1 MRNKK
6 QLFDNLVNGILPER
20 TLFRPILMHFAARFA
35 GATYGKFASDY
46 KTLVYS
52 NIKAMEFFDTDM
64 VGLISDP
71 YRETA
76 AFGARI
82 SFPDEAVPRRENII
96 VKTFEDADRLRNP
109 DVYKSERTL
118 DRILG
123 AELFQKELKG
133 EVPVIGWIEGPLA
146 EACDLAG
153 VSEMLMQLMM
163 DPDLSNL
170 LMDKCVI
177 TAKDFALAQINAGC
191 DVIGMGDAI
200 CSQIDIDTYDL
211 YVKERHLEIIESIH
225 LHGGRVKLHIC
236 GDITH
241 LLPSIADLNVDILD
255 LDHMVDMQAARE
267 IVGSD
272 TILCGNIN
280 PVLVQD
286 LTEEDVYQQV
296 KTMAGSMEG
305 QKYILSAGCEIT
317 VNTPH
322 KNLLAMSRAR

>member
-1 MRNKK
+1 MKTKK
-6 QLFDNLVNGILPER
+6 QLFDQLAQGVIPER
-20 TLFRPILMHFAARFA
+20 ILFRPILMHFAARFA
-35 GATYGKFASDY
+35 GTTYGKFASDY
-46 KTLVYS
+46 RTLVDC
-52 NIKAMEFFDTDM
+52 NIRCMEYFDTDM

-76 AFGARI
+76 AFGAKI
-82 SFPDEAVPRRENII
+82 TFPDEEVPRREDII
-96 VKTFEDADRLRNP
+96 VKTYSDADSLKIP

-118 DRILG
+118 DRIRG
-123 AELFQKELKG
+123 AELFQKELRG

-153 VSEMLMQLMM
+153 VSEMMLQLML
-163 DPDLSNL
+163 DPDFCNL

-200 CSQIDIDTYDL
+200 CSQIDAETYDL
-211 YVKERHLEIIESIH
+211 YVKERQLEIIDFIH
-225 LHGGRVKLHIC
+225 EKGAKVKLHIC

-241 LLPSIADLNVDILD
+241 LLPSLAELNVDILD
-255 LDHMVDMQAARE
+255 LDHMVDMQFARE
-267 IVGSD
+267 VVGPYP
-272 TILCGNIN
+272 ILCGNIN
-280 PVLVQD
+280 PVLIQD
-286 LTEEDVYQQV
+286 LTPEEVHSRVSQMVQS
-296 KTMAGSMEG
+296 MAG

-322 KNLLAMSRAR
+322 QNLLAMSRAR